1 VARRCSLAEALAVV
15 GERWSLLVVR
25 EVALGVGRF
34 DDIHAATGAPRAILA
49 DRLRKLVDA
58 GVLTTVPYKERGS
71 RARMH
76 YRLTESG
83 RDLRPAL
90 VALTEWGD
98 RHASSG
104 PVAGQEP
111 GPDRPVV
118 FRHRG
123 CGREVHARLVCD
135 CGRQPLSLGSEVL
148 AEITEPAGSQH
159 LERRPA

>member
-1 VARRCSLAEALAVV
+1 MV

-25 EVALGVGRF
+25 EVALGVSRF
-34 DDIHAATGAPRAILA
+34 DDIQAATGAPRAILA

-58 GVLTTVPYKERGS
+58 GVLTTEPYKVRGS

-98 RHASSG
+98 RHAAAG
-104 PVAGQEP
+104 PDPA
-111 GPDRPVV
+111 PDRPMV

-148 AEITEPAGSQH
+148 AEITEPAGSQPV
-159 LERRPA
+159 ERRPA

>member
-1 VARRCSLAEALAVV
+1 MV

-58 GVLTTVPYKERGS
+58 GVLGTVPYKVRGS

-98 RHASSG
+98 RHAATGHDS
-104 PVAGQEP
+104 A
-111 GPDRPVV
+111 PDNRPVV

-123 CGREVHARLVCD
+123 CGQEVHARLVCD
-135 CGRQPLSLGSEVL
+135 CGRQPLSLGSDVL
-148 AEITEPAGSQH
+148 AEITEPAGSQPV
-159 LERRPA
+159 ERRPA

>member
-1 VARRCSLAEALAVV
+1 VARRCSLAEALSVV

-49 DRLRKLVDA
+49 DRLHKLVDA
-58 GVLTTVPYKERGS
+58 GVLITEPYKERGS
-71 RARMH
+71 RSRMH

-98 RHASSG
+98 RHAAADG
-104 PVAGQEP
+104 ARGR
-111 GPDRPVV
+111 RPVV

-123 CGREVHARLVCD
+123 CGHEVHARLVCD

-148 AEITEPAGSQH
+148 AEITEPAGSQP